1 MKRKLMLLLTC
12 LFVGIGLVTAQ
23 ITKVTGTVI
32 SEEDGL
38 PVVGASI
45 LVKGTT
51 VGTVTDMDGKFTL
64 SNVPSSA
71 KTLVVS
77 FIGMASQEVS
87 IKQNVSIILKSGTKV
102 LGEVMVVAY
111 GTAKKE
117 SFTGS
122 ASVINNKKL
131 ELRPISNVTKG
142 LEGQTT
148 GLLTT
153 SGSGQPGEAAK
164 IVIRGYGSINA
175 SQDPLYVVDGIPFSG
190 DMSSINPADIESM
203 TVLKD
208 ASAGALYG
216 ARGANGVI
224 MITTKQGKEGKTK
237 VSWRSTAGWSSRSLK
252 AYDMVDQKEFVQLTY
267 EGLRNGYIFDNGYNW
282 EAAGRQASAD
292 LGGVLG
298 GEQYNPFKKLHMGNN
313 YRSCN
318 R

>member
-1 MKRKLMLLLTC
+1 
-12 LFVGIGLVTAQ
+12 
-23 ITKVTGTVI
+23 
-32 SEEDGL
+32 
-38 PVVGASI
+38 
-45 LVKGTT
+45 
-51 VGTVTDMDGKFTL
+51 
-64 SNVPSSA
+64 
-71 KTLVVS
+71 
-77 FIGMASQEVS
+77 MASQEVS
-87 IKQNVSIILKSGTKV
+87 IKQNVSIILKSDTKV

-203 TVLKD
+203 TVFK
-208 ASAGALYG
+208 
-216 ARGANGVI
+216 RCF
-224 MITTKQGKEGKTK
+224 
-237 VSWRSTAGWSSRSLK
+237 SRSPLWSPWCK
-252 AYDMVDQKEFVQLTY
+252 WCNYDYYQTRK
-267 EGLRNGYIFDNGYNW
+267 R
-282 EAAGRQASAD
+282 RQD
-292 LGGVLG
+292 
-298 GEQYNPFKKLHMGNN
+298 
-313 YRSCN
+313 
-318 R
+318 